1 MIPNKGPNF
10 RILRQVEMSAMSD
23 ITAAQAGAIS
33 GIKLPGLGDIGA
45 FFKRGDIALAIG
57 VLTNRRTDFAAA
69 PVATRFFAG
78 HLDHLFGA
86 DPDDGVVYS
95 HAA

>member
-1 MIPNKGPNF
+1 
-10 RILRQVEMSAMSD
+10 MSD

-45 FFKRGDIALAIG
+45 FFSWRYRARH
-57 VLTNRRTDFAAA
+57 RRADDTRSADFAAA
-69 PVATRFFAG
+69 LIATRFFAG

>member
-10 RILRQVEMSAMSD
+10 RILRQVEMSGMSD
-23 ITAAQAGAIS
+23 ITRRQAPSAASNFPAS
-33 GIKLPGLGDIGA
+33 IGA

-57 VLTNRRTDFAAA
+57 VLTNRRADFAAA